1 MKRILKV
8 FLKVFLFIILFIP
21 VYAKAATY
29 DVNSAIMFKA
39 LLSTG
44 ADMKITGDFTI
55 DGNYQVNAASTIDL
69 NGHTINLKGNTLL
82 PYESLTIKDT
92 SSDQSG
98 KMIGS
103 GTFLFQVGNSTIPGS
118 LTIEGG
124 TFETNGSYGI
134 VNNLGTFTLNGGTLK
149 GKSFV
154 VYNRKNFEMNDG
166 SIISSTGTSVYVNN
180 DATFIMNGGNITLT
194 GDYYAIGLCKPG
206 AKVIINDGTIEA
218 MYSNPEGTSGG
229 NAIGAFKGTEVTI
242 NGGTLKSYGV
252 TMLGNGSDS
261 GPNEGKNAKFNISGG
276 TLNSTISAAIY
287 APQVNGLTTITGGN
301 LTGKTGV
308 EIRAGKLIISGGT
321 INADTENYV
330 VTDNTNGV
338 TTKGAA
344 ISVVQ
349 HTTKQPIEVI
359 ITGGNFS
366 GNVPVSGTNPL
377 NHSSDITD
385 KVTYDIS
392 GGIFTSSS
400 DTTVTV
406 IGDNRF
412 ITGGDFS
419 NKVTNYVVDGYGEKD
434 LTHNYVRV
442 LPYRKINIAEGTDYD
457 VVDLYTVFPSDEIEI
472 KPKYKKG
479 YEVEEIIVIDYD
491 GNRIT
496 VTNNKFLMPNKDVTI
511 SIKYKKINN
520 PPTGDNILIY
530 IVGLVISILLLLILK
545 KKRKY

>member
-1 MKRILKV
+1 MKRII
-8 FLKVFLFIILFIP
+8 KVFLFIFLFMPI
-21 VYAKAATY
+21 YAKAQTY

-55 DGNYQVNAASTIDL
+55 DGNYQVNAESTVDL
-69 NGHTINLKGNTLL
+69 NGHTISFGSNTLL

-98 KMIGS
+98 KITGS
-103 GTFLFQVGNSTIPGS
+103 GTFLFQVGNSTVPGS

-124 TFETNGSYGI
+124 TFETTGSYGI
-134 VNNLGTFTLNGGTLK
+134 VNNLGTFNLNGGTLK

-154 VYNRKNFEMNDG
+154 VYNRKNFEMNGG
-166 SIISSTGTSVYVNN
+166 SIISSTGTSVYVNK
-180 DATFIMNGGNITLT
+180 DATFTMNGGNITLT
-194 GDYYAIGLCKPG
+194 GDYYAIGLAKPG

-229 NAIGAFKGTEVTI
+229 NAIGAFKDTEVTI
-242 NGGTLKSYGV
+242 NGGTLKSFGV

-261 GPNEGKNAKFNISGG
+261 GPNEGTNAKFNINGG

-287 APQVNGLTTITGGN
+287 APQVNGLTTITGGT

-321 INADTENYV
+321 FNADTKNYTV
-330 VTDNTNGV
+330 IDNTNGV

-344 ISVVQ
+344 ISVAQ

-359 ITGGNFS
+359 ITNGNF
-366 GNVPVSGTNPL
+366 NAKVPVSGTNPL

-392 GGIFTSSS
+392 GGNFTSSS
-400 DTTVTV
+400 DVTVTV
-406 IGDNRF
+406 IGDNKF

-419 NKVTNYVVDGYGEKD
+419 NNVTKYVADGYGEKD
-434 LTHNYVRV
+434 ITNNKIRV
-442 LPYRKINIAEGTDYD
+442 LPYRKINVVDGTDYD
-457 VVDLYTVFPSDEIEI
+457 VVGLDKAFASDEIEI
-472 KPKYKKG
+472 KPKDKTG
-479 YEVEEIIVIDYD
+479 YEIEDVIVIDKD
-491 GNRIT
+491 GNKIN
-496 VTNNKFLMPNKDVTI
+496 VINNKFIMPNKDITI
-511 SIKYKKINN
+511 EVKYKMINN
-520 PPTGDNILIY
+520 PVTGDNIVMY
-530 IVGLVISILLLLILK
+530 IVGLIIALLLLLIFLKK
-545 KKRKY
+545 KKRK

>member
-1 MKRILKV
+1 MKRI
-8 FLKVFLFIILFIP
+8 LKVFLFIILFIP

-44 ADMKITGDFTI
+44 ADIKITGDFTI

-69 NGHTINLKGNTLL
+69 NGHTINLEGNTLL

-103 GTFLFQVGNSTIPGS
+103 GTFLFQVGNSTVPGS

-154 VYNRKNFEMNDG
+154 VYNRKNFEMNGG

-180 DATFIMNGGNITLT
+180 DATFTMNGGNITLT
-194 GDYYAIGLCKPG
+194 GDYYAIGLAKPG

-229 NAIGAFKGTEVTI
+229 NAIGAFKDTEVTI

-261 GPNEGKNAKFNISGG
+261 GPNEGTNAKFNINGG

-287 APQVNGLTTITGGN
+287 APQVNGLTTITGGT

-308 EIRAGKLIISGGT
+308 EIRAGKLIITGGT

-419 NKVTNYVVDGYGEKD
+419 NNVTNYVVDGYGEKD
-434 LTHNYVRV
+434 LTSNSIRV
-442 LPYRKINIAEGTDYD
+442 LPYRKINIDSGTDYE
-457 VVDLYTVFPSDEIEI
+457 VVGKDNAFPGDEIEI

-496 VTNNKFLMPNKDVTI
+496 VTNNKFLMPNKDITI